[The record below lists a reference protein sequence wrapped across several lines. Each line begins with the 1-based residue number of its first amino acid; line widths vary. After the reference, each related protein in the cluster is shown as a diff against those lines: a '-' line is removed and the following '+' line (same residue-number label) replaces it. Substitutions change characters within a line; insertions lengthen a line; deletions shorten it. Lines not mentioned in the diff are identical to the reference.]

1 MSDCIFPTRID
12 RLIMKLYTI
21 TGDVHTLSNMVS
33 SELIFNNKDASYRV
47 PHPNSMTSQLVLH
60 AGCENK
66 DLFNICTNLQGILSE
81 MRHELVVK
89 FADDITHTDEKIFD
103 TIDISYK
110 TVNKSI
116 VTDDDIC

>member
-1 MSDCIFPTRID
+1 MSDCNFPIRIH
-12 RLIMKLYTI
+12 RSIMKVYTI
-21 TGDVHTLSNMVS
+21 TGDVHTLSNIVS
-33 SELIFNNKDASYRV
+33 SELMFNNKDSSYRV

-60 AGCENK
+60 DGCENK
-66 DLFNICTNLQGILSE
+66 DLVNTCTNLQGILSE

-103 TIDISYK
+103 TIDISYQ

>member
-1 MSDCIFPTRID
+1 MSDCNFPMRID
-12 RLIMKLYTI
+12 ILPMKVYTI
-21 TGDVHTLSNMVS
+21 TGDVHTLSNIVS
-33 SELIFNNKDASYRV
+33 SELMFNNKDSSYRV

-60 AGCENK
+60 DGCEHH
-66 DLFNICTNLQGILSE
+66 DLVNTCTNLQGILSE

-103 TIDISYK
+103 TIDISYQ

-116 VTDDDIC
+116 VTDGDIC